1 MSFAASTASGT
12 ERSPSMHASRRT
24 EKTTSRDFFAP
35 VKEKLSFNQYCSH
48 RMSYKFSKSAK
59 ATKR

>member
-1 MSFAASTASGT
+1 MSFVASTASGT

-35 VKEKLSFNQYCSH
+35 VKAKLIALSSNIYT
-48 RMSYKFSKSAK
+48 M
-59 ATKR
+59 T